1 MKLKQIFLFALLLQ
15 STAIANATIV
25 QKLLLR
31 NGSELEGYISMQRP
45 GKDFNFIAE
54 RAIIYKSDKEGKSI
68 VDHEINIKQ
77 LSPAWKEWAEK
88 SDALVGVGDNRIL
101 VLSDIITEGQIIN
114 RVRILEKGAKIK
126 YLEMSNNSYSLN
138 WDTIAVVKAEKRPK
152 TALTG
157 INRIY
162 KLENGEEYEGQYVE
176 EVPGKTLSL
185 FRDNGVVEV
194 FETGKVVKYSM
205 HKINPNQDL
214 FEQNELLDI
223 VQLKENKGSLKGVII
238 EQNFSNKKEADNY
251 LLIQTEGGTTQSIK
265 LADIEEYRKEVNPKY
280 KPLFDILLRE
290 GELVVNR
297 QQTNLL
303 KSKEEGNHIIL
314 QGDTC
319 LAMIAQQQPSTNITI
334 ETRLSDNSQSQV
346 PEIVKVK
353 KYFTDKKKKNFYYG
367 FTFEDIVKTN
377 IQPRSVQTSVNKTT
391 KFEYS
396 ISGEGLFAIYNPK
409 DKTVIP
415 FRIK

>member
-1 MKLKQIFLFALLLQ
+1 MKLKHIFLFALLLQ
-15 STAIANATIV
+15 VPVITNATIV
-25 QKLLLR
+25 QKLLLK

-45 GKDFNFIAE
+45 GKNFNFTAE
-54 RAIIYKSDKEGKSI
+54 RAIIYKSDKEVKSI
-68 VDHEINIKQ
+68 IEHDINIKQ

-88 SDALVGVGDNRIL
+88 NDAFIGLGDNRIL

-126 YLEMSNNSYSLN
+126 YLEMNNNSYSLN
-138 WDTIAVVKAEKRPK
+138 WDTIAVVKADIRGK

-162 KLENGEEYEGQYVE
+162 KLENGQEYEGQYVE

-194 FETGKVVKYSM
+194 FETSKVVKYSM
-205 HKINPNQDL
+205 RKINPNQGL
-214 FEQNELLDI
+214 FEQSELLDI
-223 VQLKENKGSLKGVII
+223 IQLKENKGSLKGIII
-238 EQNFSNKKEADNY
+238 EQNFSNIPTDNF
-251 LLIQTEGGTTQSIK
+251 LLLQAENGNTQSVK
-265 LADIEEYRKEVNPKY
+265 LADIEEYRKEVNPKF

-297 QQTNLL
+297 QQTNIL
-303 KSKEEGNHIIL
+303 KAIEEGSYITL
-314 QGDTC
+314 SEDTC
-319 LAMIAQQQPSTNITI
+319 LVVLEKQQPVNEITI
-334 ETRLSDNSQSQV
+334 ETRFANNVQNRDL
-346 PEIVKVK
+346 EIVKVK
-353 KYFTDKKKKNFYYG
+353 KFTDKKQKKSFLG

-377 IQPRSVQTSVNKTT
+377 IHPHLVQTSVNKTT

-396 ISGEGLFAIYNPK
+396 ISEKGLYAIYDPIK
-409 DKTVIP
+409 KTIIP